1 MRTVFCTCRPKILG
15 TGKEQKISI
24 TGSSGLSKDEVEK
37 MQREAEAH
45 AEEDKKAKEAIEIK
59 NNADMLA
66 YQSEKQLKELGDKIS
81 GDKKKQVEDAIAA
94 VRDAINRNDTDAMKR
109 TYDDLQ
115 NKFQE
120 VSAELY
126 KQASAQAGPRPGPQ
140 PGPEAQ
146 PGGGAEEGAGKR
158 DGGDVVDAEFEVVD
172 ENKKKVI
179 GTQFAVSAFGVP
191 ETFRVAAGTTTNQRS
206 DNNNLWQQLM

>member
-1 MRTVFCTCRPKILG
+1 
-15 TGKEQKISI
+15 
-24 TGSSGLSKDEVEK
+24 

-66 YQSEKQLKELGDKIS
+66 YQSEKQLKELGDKIP

-94 VRDAINRNDTDAMKR
+94 VRDAINRNDAEAMKR
-109 TYDDLQ
+109 TYDELQ

-120 VSAELY
+120 ISADLY
-126 KQASAQAGPRPGPQ
+126 KQASAQAGPPPGAAG

-146 PGGGAEEGAGKR
+146 PRGGAEEGAGKR
-158 DGGDVVDAEFEVVD
+158 GGDGDVVDAEFEVVD
-172 ENKKKVI
+172 EDKKK
-179 GTQFAVSAFGVP
+179 
-191 ETFRVAAGTTTNQRS
+191 
-206 DNNNLWQQLM
+206 

>member
-1 MRTVFCTCRPKILG
+1 VTFDIDANGILHVSAKDLG

-37 MQREAEAH
+37 MQKEAELH

-59 NNADMLA
+59 NNADNLA
-66 YQSEKQLKELGDKIS
+66 YQCEKQLKDLGDKIS

-94 VRDAINRNDTDAMKR
+94 VREAINKNDTEAMKR

-115 NKFQE
+115 IKFQE

-126 KQASAQAGPRPGPQ
+126 KQASAGTGAQAGPQQ

-146 PGGGAEEGAGKR
+146 PRRGAEQGAGAR
-158 DGGDVVDAEFEVVD
+158 GGNGDVVDAEFEVVD
-172 ENKKKVI
+172 EDKKK
-179 GTQFAVSAFGVP
+179 
-191 ETFRVAAGTTTNQRS
+191 
-206 DNNNLWQQLM
+206 

>member
-1 MRTVFCTCRPKILG
+1 
-15 TGKEQKISI
+15 
-24 TGSSGLSKDEVEK
+24 

-81 GDKKKQVEDAIAA
+81 GDKKKQIEDAIAA
-94 VRDAINRNDTDAMKR
+94 VRDAINRNDVDAMKR

-120 VSAELY
+120 ISAELY
-126 KQASAQAGPRPGPQ
+126 KQASAQSGARPGPQ

-146 PGGGAEEGAGKR
+146 PGSGAEEGASKR

-172 ENKKKVI
+172 ENKKK
-179 GTQFAVSAFGVP
+179 
-191 ETFRVAAGTTTNQRS
+191 
-206 DNNNLWQQLM
+206 

>member
-1 MRTVFCTCRPKILG
+1 
-15 TGKEQKISI
+15 
-24 TGSSGLSKDEVEK
+24 

-66 YQSEKQLKELGDKIS
+66 YQCEKQLKELGDKIS
-81 GDKKKQVEDAIAA
+81 GDKKKSVEDAIAA

-126 KQASAQAGPRPGPQ
+126 KQASAGAGAQAGPQ
-140 PGPEAQ
+140 PGPEA
-146 PGGGAEEGAGKR
+146 GARGRAEEGEGAGKR
-158 DGGDVVDAEFEVVD
+158 GEGDVVDAEFEVVD
-172 ENKKKVI
+172 EDKKK
-179 GTQFAVSAFGVP
+179 
-191 ETFRVAAGTTTNQRS
+191 
-206 DNNNLWQQLM
+206 

>member
-1 MRTVFCTCRPKILG
+1 VSAKDLG

-24 TGSSGLSKDEVEK
+24 TGSSGLSKEEVEK

-66 YQSEKQLKELGDKIS
+66 YQCEKQLKELGDKIS

-94 VRDAINRNDTDAMKR
+94 VRDAINRNDIDAMKR

-120 VSAELY
+120 ISADLY
-126 KQASAQAGPRPGPQ
+126 KQASAQAGPRPGP
-140 PGPEAQ
+140 GPEAQ
-146 PGGGAEEGAGKR
+146 PQGGAEEGAGKR
-158 DGGDVVDAEFEVVD
+158 EGDVVDAEFEVVD
-172 ENKKKVI
+172 DDKKK
-179 GTQFAVSAFGVP
+179 
-191 ETFRVAAGTTTNQRS
+191 
-206 DNNNLWQQLM
+206 

>member
-1 MRTVFCTCRPKILG
+1 MRTVFCTCRPKIWAPA
-15 TGKEQKISI
+15 ISI

-94 VRDAINRNDTDAMKR
+94 VRDAINRNDVDAMKR

-120 VSAELY
+120 ISAELY
-126 KQASAQAGPRPGPQ
+126 KQASTQAGPRPGPQ

-146 PGGGAEEGAGKR
+146 PGGGAEEGTGKR

-172 ENKKKVI
+172 ENKKK
-179 GTQFAVSAFGVP
+179 
-191 ETFRVAAGTTTNQRS
+191 
-206 DNNNLWQQLM
+206 